1 MKLRKGFNWF
11 EGLNWLMLGLLALLM
26 VFPFWSVLAMS
37 FSKPE
42 AVYEGL
48 FLLWPKGLTSVAYS
62 AVFSN
67 TLFLRAL
74 KNSII
79 VTVAGTALS
88 MLLTISL
95 AYPLSKKAIIG
106 SSTMLFLAFFTM
118 LFSGGIIPTY
128 MLVKELGMLN
138 SLWSLI
144 VPSALSV
151 FNLMIMVSFFR
162 SVPAELEESAKI
174 DGSNDIGILARII
187 IPISLPVIATLT
199 LFYAVSKWNIFFQAV
214 MFNGNPEQITLQVLL
229 RQMLLQTTSEA
240 VDASSNI
247 PNIGASIKM
256 AMIII
261 ATVPILVI
269 YPFLQK
275 YFAKGAMIGSIKG

>member
-1 MKLRKGFNWF
+1 
-11 EGLNWLMLGLLALLM
+11 MLGLLALLM

>member
-11 EGLNWLMLGLLALLM
+11 EGLNWLVLGLLALLM

-37 FSKPE
+37 VSNPD

-48 FLLWPKGLTSVAYS
+48 FLLWPKGFTSVAYS
-62 AVFSN
+62 SVFAN

-74 KNSII
+74 QNSII
-79 VTVAGTALS
+79 VTVAGTVMS

-214 MFNGNPEQITLQVLL
+214 MFNGNPEQMTLQVLL

-261 ATVPILVI
+261 ATVPILII